1 MPSEYSWS
9 LTFGSRDYAEGTVMQ
24 NPGRVVDFFLMF
36 PCQSESMALTEGVE
50 DAYRKALP
58 SAVSQR
64 VLILSLKQP

>member
-1 MPSEYSWS
+1 
-9 LTFGSRDYAEGTVMQ
+9 MQ
-24 NPGRVVDFFLMF
+24 NPGRVVDFFHMF